1 MQPLGNVVIAVVS
14 GLLFWMP
21 HLSQSTSGS
30 YVTHWNTDW
39 GPQPENVTDFTT
51 FLWYGYSANKI
62 NFTQEDFRLFVE
74 CTTGKRYCMPINRE
88 PPVSVM
94 TDCNMNRDLSAAQCS
109 ILEMCTDTD
118 LMRAYGIE
126 NDNLDVEDL
135 QALLPIVLYQS
146 QRSSSCN
153 QENSSKASKKPRSA
167 EVWGYG
173 LLFVTLISGCSL
185 AGVSVLPLMAH
196 NFYQQLLTLLVGLA
210 VGSLAASSL
219 FHLIP
224 QAFSLGQN
232 KSFHLQA
239 SENGHHDYLFISLF
253 VLLGI
258 WCFFM
263 IERLIK
269 IIVAHQALKEEKKNF
284 PASQSDHVMLYENG
298 CELQSS
304 KKADLGD
311 GVNSYRQAIIGKTET
326 ESFEGSEPASSTN
339 SCGPKDVEL
348 IYASQQQA
356 IKASFGHSER
366 PQKPHSHNHTI
377 EFRQGEDSVIR
388 TVAWMIIFGD
398 GFHNFIDGVSIGAAF
413 SESILT
419 GISISLAVMCEELP
433 HELGDFAVL
442 LNAGM
447 TMKQAVAYNFLSATT
462 CYLGLV
468 LGILL
473 GEFTQNTT
481 AIFALAAGMFLYIA
495 LVDMVPEMNEVAS
508 KAAEGGWKSAVGI
521 LILQNIGIFIG
532 IALLFLLA
540 YFQDDMVLI

>member
-1 MQPLGNVVIAVVS
+1 M
-14 GLLFWMP
+14 
-21 HLSQSTSGS
+21 
-30 YVTHWNTDW
+30 
-39 GPQPENVTDFTT
+39 
-51 FLWYGYSANKI
+51 
-62 NFTQEDFRLFVE
+62 
-74 CTTGKRYCMPINRE
+74 
-88 PPVSVM
+88 
-94 TDCNMNRDLSAAQCS
+94 
-109 ILEMCTDTD
+109 
-118 LMRAYGIE
+118 
-126 NDNLDVEDL
+126 
-135 QALLPIVLYQS
+135 
-146 QRSSSCN
+146 
-153 QENSSKASKKPRSA
+153 KPKSA

-196 NFYQQLLTLLVGLA
+196 QFYQQLLTVMIGLA
-210 VGSLAASSL
+210 MGSLAASSL

-224 QAFSLGQN
+224 QAFRLRWTKTLNVDTS
-232 KSFHLQA
+232 S
-239 SENGHHDYLFISLF
+239 SGHHDYLFISLF
-253 VLLGI
+253 VLVGI

-269 IIVAHQALKEEKKNF
+269 IILAHQAAKEDSNKI
-284 PASQSDHVMLYENG
+284 PASQSEQRMLCANG

-304 KKADLGD
+304 DRADLGD
-311 GVNSYRQAIIGKTET
+311 ELSSRQPSLSKS
-326 ESFEGSEPASSTN
+326 ESFEGSKLVPPVSS
-339 SCGPKDVEL
+339 CAPKNVEL
-348 IYASQQQA
+348 IYASQEQA

-366 PQKPHSHNHTI
+366 PKVLHCHNNTI
-377 EFRQGEDSVIR
+377 EFRQGKDSVIK

-413 SESILT
+413 SESLLT

-462 CYLGLV
+462 CYLGLIF
-468 LGILL
+468 GILL
-473 GEFTQNTT
+473 GEFTQDNT

-508 KAAEGGWKSAVGI
+508 KAAVGGWKSALGV
-521 LILQNIGIFIG
+521 LLLQNIGFFVG

-540 YFQDDMVLI
+540 YYQDNIVFV